1 MRCGSCSALVITL
14 IYASAGGTIQP
25 VNGGGMG
32 DKAKNILVWLVVALT
47 LVLWVSLFLVFALPL
62 P

>member
-1 MRCGSCSALVITL
+1 
-14 IYASAGGTIQP
+14 
-25 VNGGGMG
+25 MG